1 MRYLILAAAAL
12 ATMAACGGDGG
23 PGSALIPNIEVKDG
37 QRIVTSNSQ
46 VSVRPDSGAYIQ
58 VGNVGNGDLQIK
70 DITIESTPAGAFT
83 ITSLPQPSA
92 AAPVVIA
99 PKALSHQFQIS
110 YLPSAVP
117 SGERASA
124 VVRIRT
130 NLTINSGELFT
141 FTVQPEAVVAR
152 LVVSPAILNFT
163 TDTANPSQVLTS
175 NLLNTGSAPLSIGR
189 FIFGGHLGYSA
200 KIADVVY
207 NVTPDSAANGV
218 VLNPP
223 VTIPAGSTLRVEVTY
238 TSTGPEDAKG
248 KMVFFTTDPTDTGSQ
263 LELFANLDGPC
274 ITAKPSRINFGAKPV
289 AASSEIGLDIE
300 SCGDVD
306 LVLSD
311 IEMIEDA
318 NGQFS
323 INEGVL
329 GTFPVTVPAG
339 GKVTLPVTFFP
350 AAAAVLGADG
360 QFVLEVGAIKISS
373 NAFVSELTVPVDGFG
388 ASTDCPIANITVA
401 QGDEVLPQTNL
412 NLSGAGS
419 IAAGGSI
426 VGYEWTVLQPNGS
439 LSSFMPSASVVS
451 PSFEANIVGPYIFR
465 LNVIDSFGNRS
476 CTPAEFTVAVTSD
489 DAIHVELLWDTPG
502 DPNQFDTSDP
512 FDIFSAGSDVDL
524 HFLSPKA
531 NGVYFGSYDCYF
543 ANPNPEWGIFSPSD
557 NPRLDRDDTDGA
569 GPENLN
575 VDVPEQGVRY
585 QVGAHYYD
593 DWGYGGSRVTMK
605 VYIYGILRDQWD
617 NVWMDMDDM
626 WDSHTID
633 WPSGTV
639 LRIGN
644 TPRITPNYYY

>member
-1 MRYLILAAAAL
+1 MRYLILAAAAM
-12 ATMAACGGDGG
+12 ATMAACGGGDDK
-23 PGSALIPNIEVKDG
+23 PVAIPSIEVKDG

-46 VSVRPDSGAYIQ
+46 VNVRPDTGAYIQ
-58 VGNVGNGDLQIK
+58 VGNVGNGPLQIK
-70 DITIESTPAGAFT
+70 DISIESTPAGAFT
-83 ITSLPQPSA
+83 ITSLPQPTA
-92 AAPVVIA
+92 TEPVVVA
-99 PKALSHQFQIS
+99 PQALAHQFQIN
-110 YLPSAVP
+110 YMPSAVA

-130 NLTINSGELFT
+130 NLTINSGELFS

-152 LVVSPAILNFT
+152 LVVSPPILNFT
-163 TDTANPSQVLTS
+163 TTTLQTVGFGTS
-175 NLLNTGSAPLSIGR
+175 NLLNTGSAPLSIAR
-189 FIFGGHLGYSA
+189 FIFGGHTGYSA

-207 NVTPDSAANGV
+207 NVTAETAATGV

-223 VTIPAGSTLRVEVTY
+223 LVIPAGSTLRVEVTY
-238 TSTGPEDAKG
+238 TSTGPEAATG

-263 LELFANLDGPC
+263 LELFANVDGPC
-274 ITAKPSRINFGAKPV
+274 IAAKPSRIAFGAKPV

-306 LVLSD
+306 LVISD

-318 NGQFS
+318 NGQFAVT
-323 INEGVL
+323 EAAL
-329 GTFPVTVPAG
+329 GAFPVTVPAG
-339 GKVTLPVTFFP
+339 QTVTLPVTFFP
-350 AAAAVLGADG
+350 AAAAVLGVDG
-360 QFVLEVGAIKISS
+360 QFVLETGAIKISS
-373 NAFVSELTVPVDGFG
+373 NAFVNELTVPVDGFG
-388 ASTDCPIANITVA
+388 ASSECPIANITVA
-401 QGDEVLPQTNL
+401 EGDEVLPQTNL
-412 NLSGAGS
+412 SLSGATS
-419 IAAGGSI
+419 TAVGGAI

-439 LSSFMPSASVVS
+439 VSTFIPSNSVVA
-451 PSFEANIVGPYIFR
+451 PRFEANIVGPYIFR
-465 LNVIDSFGNRS
+465 LNVVDSFGNRS
-476 CTPAEFTVAVTSD
+476 CTPAEVTVAVTSD

-502 DPNQFDTSDP
+502 DPNQSDVSSP
-512 FDIFSAGSDVDL
+512 LDIFSAGSDVDL

-531 NGVYFGSYDCYF
+531 NGSYFGSYDCYF

-593 DWGYGGSRVTMK
+593 DWGYGDSKVTMK

-617 NVWMDMDDM
+617 NVWMTMDDM
-626 WDSHTID
+626 WDSHYID

-639 LRIGN
+639 TRIGN

>member
-1 MRYLILAAAAL
+1 MRYLILAAAAM
-12 ATMAACGGDGG
+12 ATMAACGGGDDK
-23 PGSALIPNIEVKDG
+23 PVAIPSIEVRDG

-46 VSVRPDSGAYIQ
+46 VNVRPDTGAYIQ
-58 VGNVGNGDLQIK
+58 VGNVGNGPLQIK
-70 DITIESTPAGAFT
+70 DISIESTPAGAFT
-83 ITSLPQPSA
+83 ITSLPQPTA
-92 AAPVVIA
+92 TEPVVVA
-99 PKALSHQFQIS
+99 PQALAHQFQIN
-110 YLPSAVP
+110 YMPSAVA

-130 NLTINSGELFT
+130 NLTINSGELFS

-152 LVVSPAILNFT
+152 LVVSPPILNFT
-163 TDTANPSQVLTS
+163 TTTLQTVGFGTS
-175 NLLNTGSAPLSIGR
+175 NLLNTGSAPLSIAR
-189 FIFGGHLGYSA
+189 FIFGGHTGYSA

-207 NVTPDSAANGV
+207 NVTAETAATGV

-223 VTIPAGSTLRVEVTY
+223 LVIPAGSTLRVEVTY
-238 TSTGPEDAKG
+238 TSTGPEAATG

-263 LELFANLDGPC
+263 LELFANVDGPC
-274 ITAKPSRINFGAKPV
+274 IAAKPSRIAFGAKPV

-306 LVLSD
+306 LVISD

-318 NGQFS
+318 NGQFAVT
-323 INEGVL
+323 EAAL
-329 GTFPVTVPAG
+329 GAFPVTVPAG
-339 GKVTLPVTFFP
+339 QTVTLPVTFFP
-350 AAAAVLGADG
+350 AAAAVLGVDG
-360 QFVLEVGAIKISS
+360 QFVLETGAIKISS
-373 NAFVSELTVPVDGFG
+373 NAFVNELTVPVDGFG
-388 ASTDCPIANITVA
+388 ASSECPIANITVA
-401 QGDEVLPQTNL
+401 EGDEVLPQTNL
-412 NLSGAGS
+412 SLSGATS
-419 IAAGGSI
+419 TAVGGAI

-439 LSSFMPSASVVS
+439 VSTFIPSNSVVA
-451 PSFEANIVGPYIFR
+451 PRFEANIVGPYIFR
-465 LNVIDSFGNRS
+465 LNVVDSFGNRS
-476 CTPAEFTVAVTSD
+476 CTPAEVTVAVTSD

-502 DPNQFDTSDP
+502 DPNQSDVSSP
-512 FDIFSAGSDVDL
+512 LDIFSAGSDVDL

-531 NGVYFGSYDCYF
+531 NGSYFGSYDCYF

-593 DWGYGGSRVTMK
+593 DWGYGDSKVTMK

-617 NVWMDMDDM
+617 NVWMTMDDM
-626 WDSHTID
+626 WDSHYID

-639 LRIGN
+639 TRIGN